1 MQNWQMAVVVLVA
14 VGVGAALPALMQL
27 WITLRTARS
36 FLTTSGQRLD
46 SALEQMTTAAAR
58 VSDLAESMQAVSD
71 KVRVAA
77 AIGAAVGPAVAAAV
91 RAFRAP
97 ADPGPNGKENAHDG
111 TG

>member
-1 MQNWQMAVVVLVA
+1 MQNWQVAVVVLVA
-14 VGVGAALPALMQL
+14 VGVGAALPALIQL

-46 SALEQMTTAAAR
+46 RALEETTATAAR
-58 VSDLAESMQAVSD
+58 VGNLAESMQALSD
-71 KVRVAA
+71 KIRVAA

-97 ADPGPNGKENAHDG
+97 ADSASNGKENDHDW